1 MASVARNP
9 RLPGL
14 AVAPP
19 EQASVRRLTWA
30 TLITS
35 CGNGAWY
42 TCWALFLTR
51 SVKLSPAQ
59 VGIGITIAGA
69 IGLLASAPLGM
80 LADRFGT
87 TAVLV
92 PLLLLQAAGFVAYLA
107 VRDFWAFLLVACATV
122 AADRGSIG
130 LRSALALRVSGSQEP
145 LQTLATV
152 RVAGS
157 GGFALGSALG
167 AVAVALDSRTAY
179 IAVPL
184 VNAGSFLV
192 YALTVT
198 ALPCIGKH
206 PLPRPTATAALRDLP
221 YLTLAAIAGV
231 LALCWGMLSSGL
243 PLWVARHTLAPLWI
257 SAVIVVFNALTI
269 TVLQVPITRGVSSPL
284 RAARTARLAG
294 AALALSC
301 VLFALSQG
309 RGGTL
314 ALLVLFAA
322 ATVHVAGE
330 LLFVA
335 ASWRLSVD
343 LMPADAPAQYQG
355 VFATGQATAQMI
367 APAVMTTLVIGW
379 SAAGWLILASVF
391 TIAVLPAMPA
401 TRWALRTRRTQA
413 TANEHEAISATR
425 GDCRRETAL
434 ASIPSEFGSRRPMSS
449 RLTKASPRFRTAPR
463 TQRKRSRKEDN
474 GHE

>member
-1 MASVARNP
+1 MTCVARTP
-9 RLPGL
+9 RLSGL
-14 AVAPP
+14 ALAPP
-19 EQASVRRLTWA
+19 GQASVRRLMWA

-35 CGNGAWY
+35 FGNGAWY

-51 SVKLSPAQ
+51 TVGLSPAR

-80 LADRFGT
+80 LADRLGT
-87 TAVLV
+87 AAVLV
-92 PLLLLQAAGFVAYLA
+92 PLSLLQAAGFVAYLA
-107 VRDFWAFLLVACATV
+107 VRDFWAFLPVACATV
-122 AADRGSIG
+122 ATDRGAIG
-130 LRSALALRVSGSQEP
+130 LRSALALRVSGSREA
-145 LQTLATV
+145 LQTLAIV
-152 RVAGS
+152 RVAAS
-157 GGFALGSALG
+157 GGFALGSA
-167 AVAVALDSRTAY
+167 
-179 IAVPL
+179 
-184 VNAGSFLV
+184 
-192 YALTVT
+192 
-198 ALPCIGKH
+198 
-206 PLPRPTATAALRDLP
+206 
-221 YLTLAAIAGV
+221 LAAIAGV

-243 PLWVARHTLAPLWI
+243 PLWVARHTLAPLWT
-257 SAVIVVFNALTI
+257 SAVIVLFNALTI
-269 TVLQVPITRGVSSPL
+269 AALQIPVTRGVASPL
-284 RAARTARLAG
+284 RAARTARWAG

-301 VLFALSQG
+301 FLFALSQG
-309 RGGTL
+309 RGGAVAVL
-314 ALLVLFAA
+314 ALLAA

-355 VFATGQATAQMI
+355 VFATGQTTAQMI

-379 SAAGWLILASVF
+379 GAAGWLVLAGVF
-391 TIAVLPAMPA
+391 TVAVLPAMPA

-413 TANEHEAISATR
+413 TANQHEASSATR

>member
-1 MASVARNP
+1 MTCVARTP
-9 RLPGL
+9 RLSGL
-14 AVAPP
+14 ALAPP
-19 EQASVRRLTWA
+19 GQASVRRLMWA

-35 CGNGAWY
+35 FGNGAWY

-51 SVKLSPAQ
+51 TVGLSPAR

-80 LADRFGT
+80 LADRLGT
-87 TAVLV
+87 AAVLV
-92 PLLLLQAAGFVAYLA
+92 PLSLLQAAGFVAYLA
-107 VRDFWAFLLVACATV
+107 VRDFWAFLPVACATV
-122 AADRGSIG
+122 ATDRGAIG
-130 LRSALALRVSGSQEP
+130 LRSALALRVSGSREA
-145 LQTLATV
+145 LQTLAIV
-152 RVAGS
+152 RVAAS

-167 AVAVALDSRTAY
+167 AVAIAFDSRAAY
-179 IAVPL
+179 LAVAL

-192 YALTVT
+192 YALTVA
-198 ALPCIGKH
+198 ALPSVGRH
-206 PLPRPTATAALRDLP
+206 PLPRPTAA
-221 YLTLAAIAGV
+221 
-231 LALCWGMLSSGL
+231 
-243 PLWVARHTLAPLWI
+243 
-257 SAVIVVFNALTI
+257 
-269 TVLQVPITRGVSSPL
+269 
-284 RAARTARLAG
+284 

-301 VLFALSQG
+301 FLFALSQG
-309 RGGTL
+309 RGGAVAVL
-314 ALLVLFAA
+314 ALLAA

-355 VFATGQATAQMI
+355 VFATGQTTAQ
-367 APAVMTTLVIGW
+367 MTTLVIGW
-379 SAAGWLILASVF
+379 GAAGWLVLAGVF
-391 TIAVLPAMPA
+391 TVAVLPAMPA

-413 TANEHEAISATR
+413 TANQHEASSATR

>member
-1 MASVARNP
+1 MTCVARTP
-9 RLPGL
+9 RLSGL
-14 AVAPP
+14 ALAPP
-19 EQASVRRLTWA
+19 GQASVRRLMWA

-35 CGNGAWY
+35 FGNGAWY

-51 SVKLSPAQ
+51 TVGLSPAR

-80 LADRFGT
+80 LADRLGT
-87 TAVLV
+87 AAVLV
-92 PLLLLQAAGFVAYLA
+92 PLSLLQAAGFVAYLA
-107 VRDFWAFLLVACATV
+107 VRDFWAFLPVACATV
-122 AADRGSIG
+122 ATDRGAIG
-130 LRSALALRVSGSQEP
+130 LRSALALRVSGSREA
-145 LQTLATV
+145 LQTLAIV
-152 RVAGS
+152 RVAAS

-167 AVAVALDSRTAY
+167 AVAIAFDSRAAY
-179 IAVPL
+179 LAVAL

-192 YALTVT
+192 
-198 ALPCIGKH
+198 
-206 PLPRPTATAALRDLP
+206 
-221 YLTLAAIAGV
+221 
-231 LALCWGMLSSGL
+231 
-243 PLWVARHTLAPLWI
+243 
-257 SAVIVVFNALTI
+257 NALTI
-269 TVLQVPITRGVSSPL
+269 AALQIPVTRGVASPL
-284 RAARTARLAG
+284 RAARTARWAG

-301 VLFALSQG
+301 FLFALSQG
-309 RGGTL
+309 RGGAVAVL
-314 ALLVLFAA
+314 ALLAA

-355 VFATGQATAQMI
+355 VFATGQTTAQMI

-379 SAAGWLILASVF
+379 GAAGWLVLAGVF
-391 TIAVLPAMPA
+391 TVAVLPAMPA

-413 TANEHEAISATR
+413 TANQHEASSATR

>member
-1 MASVARNP
+1 MTSVARTP
-9 RLPGL
+9 RLSGPAL
-14 AVAPP
+14 APP
-19 EQASVRRLTWA
+19 GQASVRRLTWA

-35 CGNGAWY
+35 LGNGAWY

-51 SVKLSPAQ
+51 SVGLSPAR

-69 IGLLASAPLGM
+69 IGLLASAPLGV

-87 TAVLV
+87 GAVLV
-92 PLLLLQAAGFVAYLA
+92 PLSLLQAAGFVAYLG
-107 VRDFWAFLLVACATV
+107 VRDFWVFLPVACATV
-122 AADRGSIG
+122 AADRGAIG
-130 LRSALALRVSGSQEP
+130 LRSALALGVTGSREP
-145 LQTLATV
+145 LQTLAMV

-167 AVAVALDSRTAY
+167 AVAIALDSRAAY
-179 IAVPL
+179 IAVAL
-184 VNAGSFLV
+184 VNAASFLV
-192 YALTVT
+192 YALTVA
-198 ALPCIGKH
+198 ALPSVGRR
-206 PLPRPTATAALRDLP
+206 PLPRSTATAALRDLP

-257 SAVIVVFNALTI
+257 SAVIVLFNALTI
-269 TVLQVPITRGVSSPL
+269 AALQIPVTRGVAAPL
-284 RAARTARLAG
+284 GAARTARWSG

-309 RGGTL
+309 RGGAV
-314 ALLVLFAA
+314 ALLTLLAA

-335 ASWRLSVD
+335 AAWRLSVD

-367 APAVMTTLVIGW
+367 APAVMTTLVVGW
-379 SAAGWLILASVF
+379 GGAGWLVLAGVF
-391 TIAVLPAMPA
+391 TLAVLPATPA
-401 TRWALRTRRTQA
+401 TRWALRTRRTRTTPGQ
-413 TANEHEAISATR
+413 HE
-425 GDCRRETAL
+425 G
-434 ASIPSEFGSRRPMSS
+434 G
-449 RLTKASPRFRTAPR
+449 
-463 TQRKRSRKEDN
+463 QRI
-474 GHE
+474 